1 MMLTKEVEVE
11 LTNNI
16 KYYEDLGYNIPRY
29 LNDRNQLK
37 VKNGTTLVVN
47 IDELLDDNYKYCN
60 ILKAV
65 S

>member
-1 MMLTKEVEVE
+1 MLTKEVEVE